1 MEVELEEKKKRSKK
15 IKKRKKNSLGDRLD
29 RGPEKGGMKNG
40 SKENGSVI
48 YSEKAGFIEL
58 MVGKVLYI

>member
-1 MEVELEEKKKRSKK
+1 MEKKK
-15 IKKRKKNSLGDRLD
+15 SLGDRLD

-48 YSEKAGFIEL
+48 YSVKAGFIGGEGFVY
-58 MVGKVLYI
+58 ME